1 MDLLI
6 KEVILVDPET
16 GREEEGNAGIEGGR
30 LPRA

>member
-16 GREEEGNAGIEGGR
+16 GREEEGNAGIEGGKI
-30 LPRA
+30 A